1 MITVSKSIGHNSFKQ
16 ELIKK
21 NIETSF
27 DVLDTSSEM
36 LNDANIDDLERII
49 TSELIQGLPNDTEIV
64 YF

>member
-1 MITVSKSIGHNSFKQ
+1 MITVSKSIGHNSFNQ
-16 ELIKK
+16 ELINK

-36 LNDANIDDLERII
+36 LNDANIDDLETII
-49 TSELIQGLPNDTEIV
+49 TSELIQGLPSDTEIV